1 MTLRPGTQLVGRTCP
16 NIYDMLLPYILTK
29 GALTDDDTGI
39 GRERQWHP

>member
-1 MTLRPGTQLVGRTCP
+1 LVGHVP

-39 GRERQWHP
+39 AERQWHP